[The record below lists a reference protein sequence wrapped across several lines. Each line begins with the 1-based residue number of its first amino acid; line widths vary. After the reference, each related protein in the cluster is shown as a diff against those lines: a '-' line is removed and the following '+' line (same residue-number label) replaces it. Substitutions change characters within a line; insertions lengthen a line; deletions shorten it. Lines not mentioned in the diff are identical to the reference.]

1 LTREYGWSAF
11 GVYLLLVALDF
22 PFCFAAVRYLGTDR
36 IGHYEHVVVE
46 WIKSAIPES
55 VVGKFR
61 EWRERLRRKED
72 EAEMGMVT
80 IGGVAGEER
89 RVEAYGEVKDG
100 VAEVVGFDH
109 GVKEAEEANG
119 SDNASECPARPLET
133 DGYMRRVVADKS
145 SGRHMDAISF
155 GIRHP

>member
-1 LTREYGWSAF
+1 
-11 GVYLLLVALDF
+11 
-22 PFCFAAVRYLGTDR
+22 
-36 IGHYEHVVVE
+36 VVE

-61 EWRERLRRKED
+61 EWRERLRKKED
-72 EAEMGMVT
+72 EAEMEMVT
-80 IGGVAGEER
+80 IGGVAGEERRVEAYGEVKDGVAGEER